1 LQVKADVY
9 EKIDK
14 ELLGYVEDVLLNRRD
29 DSTERMMEYA
39 ATLEPKC
46 KPTAVR
52 KLNAALFT
60 PKQNPIPAG
69 VDPLAPDADLP
80 PVPEYKQWQDPLAK
94 SEAFAQLEELMQER
108 IIFIDGAMGTMIQRY
123 RLQEEDF
130 RGERCAGWWV
140 AYWTDCC

>member
-1 LQVKADVY
+1 MR
-9 EKIDK
+9 I
-14 ELLGYVEDVLLNRRD
+14 
-29 DSTERMMEYA
+29 T
-39 ATLEPKC
+39 
-46 KPTAVR
+46 
-52 KLNAALFT
+52 
-60 PKQNPIPAG
+60 PAG

-140 AYWTDCC
+140 AYWADCCRESVCVCVL